1 MQCDLRQNSPTGST
15 VGGLTM
21 ASLPCDPD
29 PHEWTQILPSWRA
42 AFPPDHPDHF
52 PGDDDAAIAFLMRLV
67 DGSELG
73 PLHRSTTL
81 LVDEAGRAVA
91 GVVVNLRP
99 QDPPWGGAWIA
110 DIWRDPALRG
120 TGLGTT
126 LIDHVKSLLL
136 EDGHAKLTLAVT
148 SGNDARR
155 SYERAGFRVV
165 VESQTLRLPTYRR
178 PAR

>member
-1 MQCDLRQNSPTGST
+1 
-15 VGGLTM
+15 M